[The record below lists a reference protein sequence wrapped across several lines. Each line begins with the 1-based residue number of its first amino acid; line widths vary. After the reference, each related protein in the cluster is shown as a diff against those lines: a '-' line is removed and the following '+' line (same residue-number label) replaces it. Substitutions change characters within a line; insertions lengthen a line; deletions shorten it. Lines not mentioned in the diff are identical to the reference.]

1 MQNDKALREQALKEI
16 ARVLRPGGVALLS
29 DYKHT
34 REYARTLTAMG
45 LVVERKMGNLLA
57 TFPPLAVVVA
67 RKP

>member
-1 MQNDKALREQALKEI
+1 
-16 ARVLRPGGVALLS
+16 VALLS